1 MVSCMSINDLSQ
13 QVDAFHD
20 WKCQLSNSVQNYKQW
35 LVDAGLYSNE
45 LDARLQRGLGL
56 LQDELLTIALV
67 GEYSRGK
74 TELINALVFSSFGQR
89 MLPSQAGR
97 TTMCPTEIF
106 YDKTQTKSY
115 LKLLPIESRAQ
126 NQTISELKNH
136 EHEWRYFPIDPQN
149 QDAMAET
156 LRQLAETRIVSF
168 AQARELGFDEHALE
182 RAKNS
187 DKVLI
192 PAWRHALLSLDSP
205 MLRKGLCLLDTPGLN
220 ALGSEPELTI
230 SMIPS
235 AQAIIFMLSAD
246 TGVTASD
253 MAMWKQYINIHE
265 SEHRAGRFAVLN
277 KIDVLWDDLQG
288 EPHISA
294 SIEQIRHLTAKQ
306 LGMDVADVLPLSAKQ
321 GLIAKIRKDHALL
334 QKSAFP
340 KLERLISKRII
351 AQRES
356 AIYKDFLKD
365 LQTMLHGSQSVL
377 NDRLA
382 NLYERH
388 EGLEREVLSPETLQN
403 LAKET
408 HVEHDAYHR
417 KLITLR
423 SSRRLMESQG
433 EVLQQLVSEDRLKD
447 ILKHTRREMQDCW
460 STVGLVH
467 AMNQFFVKMDRELDN
482 VESEAKIA
490 DKMVHAI
497 YKRFKSDVHAKYLK
511 PRKFTIVEQRKALAA
526 LKAKLVKFCRR
537 PKMFMTEQSGLINH
551 FFNTFAAEVR
561 LIQLQII
568 KQARLWPED
577 ALLPL
582 IQYTHEQK
590 TMLEERVDHLRT
602 LASSSKDKKIQQAK
616 LQEMIDRTRMQITEA
631 EKIHQR
637 LSTPPPSN
645 VINIQDIAIR

>member
-1 MVSCMSINDLSQ
+1 MSVNDFSQ

-20 WKCQLSNSVQNYKQW
+20 WKCQLTNALHAYKQW
-35 LVDAGLYSNE
+35 LIDSGLFSNE
-45 LDARLQRGLGL
+45 LEARLQRGMRL
-56 LQDELLTIALV
+56 LNDELLTVALV

-106 YDKTQTKSY
+106 FDRKQAKSY
-115 LKLLPIESRAQ
+115 LKLLPIESRAN
-126 NQTISELKNH
+126 NQTIAELKSQ
-136 EHEWRYFPIDPQN
+136 EHEWRHFPIDPRN
-149 QDAMAET
+149 QELMAET
-156 LRQLAETRIVSF
+156 LRQIAETRVVSF
-168 AQARELGFDEHALE
+168 EQARALGFDEQSLE
-182 RAKNS
+182 RAKNT

-192 PAWRHALLSLDSP
+192 PAWRHAMLSLDSP
-205 MLRKGLCLLDTPGLN
+205 LLRKGLCILDTPGLN

-230 SMIPS
+230 SMIPN

-253 MAMWKQYINIHE
+253 MAIWKQHIDIHE
-265 SEHRAGRFAVLN
+265 AEHRAGRFAVLN

-288 EPHISA
+288 ETHISA
-294 SIEQIRHLTAKQ
+294 SIEKIRHLTAKQ
-306 LGMDVADVLPLSAKQ
+306 LGMDVNDVLPMSAKQ
-321 GLIAKIRKDHALL
+321 GLLAKIRRDHSLL

-340 KLERLISKRII
+340 KLEKLISKRIL

-356 AIYKDFLKD
+356 TIYKDLLRDVQK
-365 LQTMLHGSQSVL
+365 MLHGSQSVL

-382 NLYERH
+382 NFYERH
-388 EGLEREVLSPETLQN
+388 EGMEREVLSQDMLQS

-408 HVEHDAYHR
+408 HTEHDLYHR

-433 EVLQQLVSEDRLKD
+433 EVLQQLVSEERLKE
-447 ILKHTRREMQDCW
+447 ILKHTKRDMQDCW
-460 STVGLVH
+460 STVGLIH
-467 AMNQFFVKMDRELDN
+467 AMNQFFNKMDKELDN

-497 YKRFKSDVHAKYLK
+497 YKRFKSDEHAKYLK
-511 PRKFTIVEQRKALAA
+511 PKAFSIAEQREALLS

-537 PKMFMTEQSGLINH
+537 PKMFMTEQSVLINH

-561 LIQLQII
+561 LVQLQII
-568 KQARLWPED
+568 KQAKQWPEE

-590 TMLEERVDHLRT
+590 TMLEERVSHLKT
-602 LASSSKDKKIQQAK
+602 LASASKDKKVQQAK
-616 LQEMIDRTRMQITEA
+616 LQEMIDRTHQQLSQA
-631 EKIHQR
+631 ERIQQN
-637 LSTPPPSN
+637 LSIAPPSN
-645 VINIQDIAIR
+645 VISIQDIAIR

>member
-1 MVSCMSINDLSQ
+1 MSINDLSQ

-20 WKCQLSNSVQNYKQW
+20 WKRQLSSSVERYKQW

-56 LQDELLTIALV
+56 LHDELLTVALV

-106 YDKTQTKSY
+106 YDQHQKKNY
-115 LKLLPIESRAQ
+115 LKLLPIDSRSQ
-126 NQTISELKNH
+126 NQTISELKKSD
-136 EHEWRYFPIDPQN
+136 HEWRYFPIDPRN
-149 QDAMAET
+149 QESMAET
-156 LRQLAETRIVSF
+156 LRQIAETRVVSF
-168 AQARELGFDEHALE
+168 AQARELGFDEGSLE

-205 MLRKGLCLLDTPGLN
+205 ILRKGLCILDTPGLN

-230 SMIPS
+230 SMIPN
-235 AQAIIFMLSAD
+235 AQAVIFMLSAD

-253 MAMWKQYINIHE
+253 MAIWKQYIDVHE

-306 LGMDVADVLPLSAKQ
+306 LNMDAEDVLPLSAKQ
-321 GLIAKIRKDHALL
+321 GLIAKIRKDHSLL

-340 KLERLISKRII
+340 KLEKLISKRII
-351 AQRES
+351 AERES
-356 AIYKDFLKD
+356 TIYKDLLRD
-365 LQTMLHGSQSVL
+365 LQKMLHGSQSVL

-388 EGLEREVLSPETLQN
+388 EGLEREVLSPEMLQN

-408 HVEHDAYHR
+408 HTEHDIYHR

-433 EVLQQLVSEDRLKD
+433 EVLQQLVSEERLKEV
-447 ILKHTRREMQDCW
+447 LKHTKRDMQDCW

-467 AMNQFFVKMDRELDN
+467 SMNKFFDKMDKELDN

-511 PRKFTIVEQRKALAA
+511 PRKFTIGEQRKALEA

-537 PKMFMTEQSGLINH
+537 PKMFMTEQSVLINH
-551 FFNTFAAEVR
+551 FFNTFAAEMR

-568 KQARLWPED
+568 KQAKQWPEE

-590 TMLEERVDHLRT
+590 TMLEERVSHLRN
-602 LASSSKDKKIQQAK
+602 LA
-616 LQEMIDRTRMQITEA
+616 
-631 EKIHQR
+631 
-637 LSTPPPSN
+637 
-645 VINIQDIAIR
+645 

>member
-1 MVSCMSINDLSQ
+1 MSINDLSH
-13 QVDAFHD
+13 QVDAFHS
-20 WKCQLSNSVQNYKQW
+20 WKQQLADSVQNYKQW
-35 LVDAGLYSNE
+35 LVDAGLFSHE
-45 LDARLQRGLGL
+45 LEARLQRGQDL
-56 LQDELLTIALV
+56 LRDELLTVALV

-74 TELINALVFSSFGQR
+74 TELINALVFSGFGQR

-106 YDKTQTKSY
+106 FDQTLKKNY
-115 LKLLPIESRAQ
+115 LKLLPIESRSQ
-126 NQTISELKNH
+126 NLTISELKKH
-136 EHEWRYFPIDPQN
+136 DHEWRYFAIDPSN
-149 QDAMAET
+149 QESMAET
-156 LRQLAETRIVSF
+156 LRQIAETRVVSF
-168 AQARELGFDEHALE
+168 EHARELGFDEKSLE

-187 DKVLI
+187 DQVLI
-192 PAWRHALLSLDSP
+192 PAWRHAMLSLDSP
-205 MLRKGLCLLDTPGLN
+205 ILRKGLCLLDTPGLN

-230 SMIPS
+230 SMIPN
-235 AQAIIFMLSAD
+235 AQAVIFMLSAD

-253 MAMWKQYINIHE
+253 MAIWKQYIDVHE

-306 LGMDVADVLPLSAKQ
+306 LNMDVNDVLPLSAKQ
-321 GLIAKIRKDHALL
+321 GLIAKIRKDHSLL

-340 KLERLISKRII
+340 KLEKLISKRII
-351 AQRES
+351 AERES
-356 AIYKDFLKD
+356 TIYKNLLRD
-365 LQTMLHGSQSVL
+365 LQKMLHGSQSVL

-382 NLYERH
+382 NLYERY
-388 EGLEREVLSPETLQN
+388 EGLERELLSPERLQD

-408 HVEHDAYHR
+408 HTEHDNYNR

-433 EVLQQLVSEDRLKD
+433 EVLQQLVSEERLKE
-447 ILKHTRREMQDCW
+447 ILKQTRRDMQDCW

-467 AMNQFFVKMDRELDN
+467 AMNQFFDKVDRELVN
-482 VESEAKIA
+482 LESEAKIA
-490 DKMVHAI
+490 DKMVLAI
-497 YKRFKSDVHAKYLK
+497 YKRFKGDAHAKYLK
-511 PRKFTIVEQRKALAA
+511 PRSFSISEQQKSLKAL
-526 LKAKLVKFCRR
+526 KTKLIKYCRR
-537 PKMFMTEQSGLINH
+537 PKMFMTEQSTLINH

-568 KQARLWPED
+568 KQAKQWPEE

-590 TMLEERVDHLRT
+590 TMLEERVTHLRS
-602 LASSSKDKKIQQAK
+602 LASSSKDKKVQQAK
-616 LQEMIDRTRMQITEA
+616 LKEMIDRTHQQISAA
-631 EKIHQR
+631 EDIHQN